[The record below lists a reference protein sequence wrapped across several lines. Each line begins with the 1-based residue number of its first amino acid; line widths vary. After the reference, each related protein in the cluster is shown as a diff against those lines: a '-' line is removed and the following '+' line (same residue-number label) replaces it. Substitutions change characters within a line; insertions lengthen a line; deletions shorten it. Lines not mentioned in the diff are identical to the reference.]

1 MSNNKKPKA
10 KKAAAPAKSGL
21 VVKSSSVGAG
31 RSKSGSMIPSSSSV
45 SSSKKGGAQN
55 SAPRKAQ

>member
-21 VVKSSSVGAG
+21 VVKSGSVGA
-31 RSKSGSMIPSSSSV
+31 SHAKSASMIPAGNFSSV
-45 SSSKKGGAQN
+45 KKGGAQN
-55 SAPRKAQ
+55 NAPRKAQ

>member
-10 KKAAAPAKSGL
+10 KKKAAPAKSGL
-21 VVKSSSVGAG
+21 VVKTSSVGSSH
-31 RSKSGSMIPSSSSV
+31 SKAASMIPAGNFSSV
-45 SSSKKGGAQN
+45 KKGGAQN